1 MRILLLTNDQVLSL
15 AEMAECVEEMRKA
28 FVMSGE
34 GKVESP
40 LRTRFAMTDVRN
52 VLMMPSLIRGELDT
66 LSLKIVSV
74 YPDVGQGKPSLSAT
88 VILLDGS
95 DGSIKAL
102 MGGTALTAIRTGAVT
117 GLSCRYL
124 ARADAKVLAMIGA
137 GGQGFHQISGV
148 VSQVRVGKINIFDL
162 DLERSRSLADRCKRE
177 LGIAADLS
185 GTVKEAVTGA
195 DVVVTATTSRTPV
208 LRGGEVDQGTHV
220 AAIGAYTPDSRE
232 LDSHLVSKASIY
244 VDSMEAAMAEAGD
257 ILIPMKEG
265 VITKENIRGDLAGL
279 VTGTVRGRTD
289 QREITLFK
297 AVGLAFEDN
306 AVGWLLYRKA
316 LSAGIGQWVDV

>member
-1 MRILLLTNDQVLSL
+1 MRT
-15 AEMAECVEEMRKA
+15 
-28 FVMSGE
+28 
-34 GKVESP
+34 
-40 LRTRFAMTDVRN
+40 
-52 VLMMPSLIRGELDT
+52 
-66 LSLKIVSV
+66 
-74 YPDVGQGKPSLSAT
+74 
-88 VILLDGS
+88 
-95 DGSIKAL
+95 
-102 MGGTALTAIRTGAVT
+102 
-117 GLSCRYL
+117 
-124 ARADAKVLAMIGA
+124 DAKVLAIIGA

-148 VSQVRVGKINIFDL
+148 VSQAKIGKINVFDL

-185 GTVKEAVTGA
+185 RTVKEAITGA

-244 VDSMEAAMAEAGD
+244 VDSMEAAMVEAGD
-257 ILIPMKEG
+257 ILIPMREG
-265 VITKENIRGDLAGL
+265 VITKENVRGDLAGL

-306 AVGWLLYRKA
+306 VVGWLLYKKA
-316 LSAGIGQWVDV
+316 LSAGIGQWVEV